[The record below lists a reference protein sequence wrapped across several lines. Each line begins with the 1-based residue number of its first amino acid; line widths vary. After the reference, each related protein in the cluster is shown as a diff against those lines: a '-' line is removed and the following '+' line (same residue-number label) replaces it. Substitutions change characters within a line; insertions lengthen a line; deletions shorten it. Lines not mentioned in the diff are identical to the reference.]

1 MEDELI
7 KEVTGVDIH
16 IVTEDNKESI
26 LRYGFKNANS
36 EIELSKLSIDNYLNF
51 NKKTI
56 EFLFKTNCDSCN
68 FAVISKN
75 KRIDNEKMNIR
86 DLFKTIKSTL
96 DNINESCKIKI

>member
-26 LRYGFKNANS
+26 LRYCFKNANS
-36 EIELSKLSIDNYLNF
+36 EIELSKLSIEHLNF

-68 FAVISKN
+68 FAIISKN
-75 KRIDNEKMNIR
+75 KQTDNKKVNIR